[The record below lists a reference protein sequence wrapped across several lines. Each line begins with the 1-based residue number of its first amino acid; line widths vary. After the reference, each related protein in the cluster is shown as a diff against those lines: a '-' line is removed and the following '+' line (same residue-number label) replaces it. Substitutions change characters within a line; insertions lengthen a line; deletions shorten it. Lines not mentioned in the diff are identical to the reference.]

1 MTDTMTRIA
10 RYTHAMIHNERE
22 GDTERDGPRGSTTP
36 PQISKRE
43 RNHQTIKQ
51 TKQTNQQ
58 KKMEIIII
66 IIIKERRK
74 WTTTPGRT
82 LPSLRWRTSSSRPA
96 VRSFCTEAN
105 PDGWNKCASAGA
117 TSPCPLSRCKS
128 AAVRCSL
135 LAQPIKNVS
144 R

>member
-58 KKMEIIII
+58 KKNGNNNNNNNNKRK
-66 IIIKERRK
+66 KEVNYYS
-74 WTTTPGRT
+74 WPN
-82 LPSLRWRTSSSRPA
+82 PSVSSMANVIFSTS
-96 VRSFCTEAN
+96 
-105 PDGWNKCASAGA
+105 
-117 TSPCPLSRCKS
+117 
-128 AAVRCSL
+128 CS
-135 LAQPIKNVS
+135 
-144 R
+144 